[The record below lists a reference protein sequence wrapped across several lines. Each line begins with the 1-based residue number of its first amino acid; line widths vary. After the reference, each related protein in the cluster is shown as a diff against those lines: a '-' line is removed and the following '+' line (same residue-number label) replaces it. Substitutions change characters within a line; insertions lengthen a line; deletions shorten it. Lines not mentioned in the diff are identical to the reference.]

1 MLTLLTC
8 LKLITGS
15 YDCSFQKIPWAKRF
29 LRSWSAR
36 HQAVMVQA
44 TSLATIPHTGIKNRD
59 ADYWHFWSGLCDN
72 GPSYFYHIYDCNLFS
87 HNAVNEFQNCKTKR
101 FLLQVAKMCFCNL
114 MVSTASSTCRSL
126 YFRGIPDIVCIS
138 LQFEIFLIYTG
149 CKIKTRPGPS
159 LAAREL
165 TSQNR
170 DTRMEQSRS
179 LWGDLIRFWLC
190 RFWLCNFST
199 FTIFALL
206 WSQKYSDARSLAA
219 TALATPPA
227 NSSPTGGKNLPKW
240 KTPTQPPKIQPPPFP
255 PSPPPSP
262 SERACPIAA
271 KMAKS
276 LNSSRNYSSAPIY
289 PAMEEY
295 GAGLSCPMGICL

>member
-15 YDCSFQKIPWAKRF
+15 YDCSFHKIPWAKRF

-59 ADYWHFWSGLCDN
+59 ADHWHFWSGFCDN
-72 GPSYFYHIYDCNLFS
+72 DPSYFYHISDCNLFS
-87 HNAVNEFQNCKTKR
+87 HNAVKEFQNCKTKR

-114 MVSTASSTCRSL
+114 MVSTASSSCRSL

-240 KTPTQPPKIQPPPFP
+240 KIPPQPPKIPPPPLTAYNPFFFIVN
-255 PSPPPSP
+255 SFS
-262 SERACPIAA
+262 SIKIRMFTKNQTLICPE
-271 KMAKS
+271 
-276 LNSSRNYSSAPIY
+276 LT
-289 PAMEEY
+289 E
-295 GAGLSCPMGICL
+295 L

>member
-1 MLTLLTC
+1 MLILLTC

-59 ADYWHFWSGLCDN
+59 ADHWHFWSGLCDN

-87 HNAVNEFQNCKTKR
+87 HNAVKEFQNCKTKR

-179 LWGDLIRFWLC
+179 LWGDLIRFWLR
-190 RFWLCNFST
+190 RFWLCNF
-199 FTIFALL
+199 LL
-206 WSQKYSDARSLAA
+206 LLSLPCCDPKNNQMSDPWLRRLWPRHRQIPLPPEVKTSQSEKS
-219 TALATPPA
+219 
-227 NSSPTGGKNLPKW
+227 
-240 KTPTQPPKIQPPPFP
+240 P
-255 PSPPPSP
+255 PSPQKSPPP
-262 SERACPIAA
+262 PI
-271 KMAKS
+271 S
-276 LNSSRNYSSAPIY
+276 TLTSALPQW
-289 PAMEEY
+289 
-295 GAGLSCPMGICL
+295 AGLPYRSQNGQKPEQQPQL

>member
-87 HNAVNEFQNCKTKR
+87 HNAVKEFQNCKTKR

-114 MVSTASSTCRSL
+114 MVSTASSICRSL

-138 LQFEIFLIYTG
+138 FQFEIFLVLHWLQN
-149 CKIKTRPGPS
+149 KN
-159 LAAREL
+159 L
-165 TSQNR
+165 T
-170 DTRMEQSRS
+170 RS
-179 LWGDLIRFWLC
+179 LSGCPRANKPKSRHKDGAESEPLRWFNSILVMSIL
-190 RFWLCNFST
+190 
-199 FTIFALL
+199 AL
-206 WSQKYSDARSLAA
+206 
-219 TALATPPA
+219 
-227 NSSPTGGKNLPKW
+227 
-240 KTPTQPPKIQPPPFP
+240 
-255 PSPPPSP
+255 
-262 SERACPIAA
+262 
-271 KMAKS
+271 
-276 LNSSRNYSSAPIY
+276 
-289 PAMEEY
+289 
-295 GAGLSCPMGICL
+295 